1 MITIFICD
9 DDNIYLNKL
18 EEYFYKFFEE
28 NSLNYE
34 LKAFTDSKV
43 LLQSIK
49 KKICDILV
57 LDIDMPEING
67 IEIAK
72 YIRNF
77 NSDITLIFIT
87 NMEHLVFESVKYT
100 PYRFIRKSKIHQEIS
115 ELMNALQNK
124 FAEEGTM
131 FQFTCNDEIKRI
143 KLTEI
148 VYFESVKHDIYVHDF
163 YENEY
168 KIKNSLNELIQNYG
182 SAGFIKIHKSYIVN
196 YRYIFEIK
204 RDSIILDNKMNL
216 PLGKNRITEIKRQ
229 YANFTRREMQ

>member
-168 KIKNSLNELIQNYG
+168 KIKNSLTN
-182 SAGFIKIHKSYIVN
+182 
-196 YRYIFEIK
+196 
-204 RDSIILDNKMNL
+204 
-216 PLGKNRITEIKRQ
+216 
-229 YANFTRREMQ
+229 

>member
-100 PYRFIRKSKIHQEIS
+100 PYRFIRKSK
-115 ELMNALQNK
+115 K
-124 FAEEGTM
+124 
-131 FQFTCNDEIKRI
+131 
-143 KLTEI
+143 
-148 VYFESVKHDIYVHDF
+148 
-163 YENEY
+163 
-168 KIKNSLNELIQNYG
+168 
-182 SAGFIKIHKSYIVN
+182 
-196 YRYIFEIK
+196 YR
-204 RDSIILDNKMNL
+204 S
-216 PLGKNRITEIKRQ
+216 
-229 YANFTRREMQ
+229 